1 MSIYICTKKEASLKS
16 LFPKNALF
24 LADLSKHLPGSEDI
38 VYFDLSGLNAAGI
51 RKTLSQIKNRLKH
64 VPWGIIDPKGSI
76 NDPIE
81 LVFEGAWDYL
91 GPLVLKSKKKID
103 AKRFKIAARWRNPL
117 LEIGTDRAAVQ
128 SGYGAKSILPK
139 TGIKF
144 PEADLFPGWKTLKPG
159 TNMPFFLLYCSLQGK
174 TALSTRLGEKAHAL
188 VRQRFMMY
196 LFQNFKEADG
206 LLWMDTGKDFLF
218 LLPPKAKCAEAA
230 IKACIRML
238 IFTPLSAIEVMDI
251 AIPVNY
257 VFALHYGPVNFQ
269 PPGITGTVVSD
280 AVNFIFH
287 LGSKRAE
294 QGRLTISTEIP
305 DNTIQKQL
313 ENCFVSAGEYEG
325 RKIWHTKKF
334 SYSKS

>member
-1 MSIYICTKKEASLKS
+1 MSIYIYSKKEISLKTV
-16 LFPKNALF
+16 FPKNAQF
-24 LADLSKHLPGSEDI
+24 LTDLSKYIPGAEDI
-38 VYFDLSGLNAAGI
+38 IYFDISGLNAADI
-51 RKTLSQIKNRLKH
+51 RKTIVQIKNRFKS

-76 NDPIE
+76 NDPFE
-81 LVFEGAWDYL
+81 LVFDGAWDYL
-91 GPLVLKSKKKID
+91 GPLILKNKKKID
-103 AKRFKIAARWRNPL
+103 GKRFKTALQWRTSL
-117 LEIGTDRAAVQ
+117 LESETAKTTVQTD
-128 SGYGAKSILPK
+128 SGQKFVLPRS
-139 TGIKF
+139 GIKF

-159 TNMPFFLLYCSLQGK
+159 TNMPFFLMYCSLQGK

-218 LLPPKAKCAEAA
+218 LMPPKAKCAEIAV
-230 IKACIRML
+230 KACIRML
-238 IFTPLSAIEVMDI
+238 IFTPLSAIEVLDI

-257 VFALHYGPVNFQ
+257 VFALHYGSVHFQ
-269 PPGITGTVVSD
+269 PPGVTGTVVSD

-287 LGSKRAE
+287 LGSKKAE
-294 QGRLTISTEIP
+294 QGRLTISNEIP
-305 DNTIQKQL
+305 DNAIQKQV